1 MIELFS
7 ISVAVCLLIAVFYLI
22 YKNRLKKQYSVLWI
36 GLSFAILIFSIWRN
50 GLEKLAE
57 FFGVFYAPAL
67 LFMIAFLIIM
77 VILIHLSVVISSLK
91 DQVKVLSQE
100 IAILKQSEHKDSE

>member
-7 ISVAVCLLIAVFYLI
+7 LSVGVCLLLAVLFLI
-22 YKNRLKKQYSVLWI
+22 YKNKLKKQYSVLWI
-36 GLSFAILIFSIWRN
+36 ALSMAILIFSIWRN

-57 FFGVFYAPAL
+57 LFGVFYAPAL
-67 LFMIAFLIIM
+67 LFMMAFLIVM

-91 DQVKVLSQE
+91 DQVKTLSQE
-100 IAILKQSEHKDSE
+100 IAILKHGKR